1 MASNV
6 LISAASEVKS
16 QFSILKEV
24 DSSNTVFKLFSK
36 VTVGF
41 CVIASIIVA
50 TSEYLGSPITCQ
62 TTDGKI
68 GDGVYNAYCWI
79 HGGKKI
85 NENAK
90 NIYKCASNQPNLV
103 SFTKIYKILSRH

>member
-36 VTVGF
+36 VTVGL
-41 CVIASIIVA
+41 CVIASILVA
-50 TSEYLGSPITCQ
+50 SSEYIGNPITCQ
-62 TTDGKI
+62 PSNEKI
-68 GDGVYNAYCWI
+68 TGDVFNAFCWI

-85 NENAK
+85 NSTFR
-90 NIYKCASNQPNLV
+90 NIYKCHAPHQDDIV
-103 SFTKIYKILSRH
+103 SFTNTSFKML

>member
-6 LISAASEVKS
+6 LIGAASEVKS

-36 VTVGF
+36 VTVGL
-41 CVIASIIVA
+41 CVIASILVA
-50 TSEYLGSPITCQ
+50 SSEYLGSPITCQ

-79 HGGKKI
+79 HGGKK
-85 NENAK
+85 N
-90 NIYKCASNQPNLV
+90 
-103 SFTKIYKILSRH
+103 